1 MINKLTEIGIVRL
14 AATFPSLE
22 RADGIW
28 PWNPNRLDGWA
39 SRMDRTNEE
48 RLSARFLLQV
58 WNPSFDWECGLF
70 DTREAIQYWD
80 TTHRRAFL
88 EFKTINTLV
97 SN

>member
-1 MINKLTEIGIVRL
+1 MVNELTEIGIARL
-14 AATFPSLE
+14 AETFPSLA

-28 PWNPNRLDGWA
+28 PWNPNRLDCWA
-39 SRMDRTNEE
+39 ARLERSYNE

-70 DTREAIQYWD
+70 DPREAIHFWD
-80 TTHRRAFL
+80 TNHRRAFL

-97 SN
+97 GS